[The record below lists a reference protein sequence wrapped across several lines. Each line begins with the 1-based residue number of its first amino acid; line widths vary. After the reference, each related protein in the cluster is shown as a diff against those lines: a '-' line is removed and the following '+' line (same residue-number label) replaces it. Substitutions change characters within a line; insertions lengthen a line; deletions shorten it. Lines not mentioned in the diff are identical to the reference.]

1 MIRLQQVSVS
11 FGRGSAAV
19 EVLKS
24 VDLDLEAGRTLAVL
38 GPSGAGKSTL
48 LAIVAGLE
56 RASAGR
62 VEIAGQDLG
71 RLDEDGLARLRA
83 RHIGIVFQ
91 AFHLIPTLTARENV
105 ALPLELAG
113 AADADERARAALE
126 RVGLGHRLDH
136 YPAALSGGEQQRV
149 AFARAVVHRPSLL
162 LADEPTGNL
171 DAEMGLK
178 LMHLFEELN
187 KLGTTLVIATHDTTL
202 LARFRHPRLVLNEG
216 RLKLMPPAPPPR
228 APVVQRAAPA
238 RAEETRG
245 EGQP

>member
-171 DAEMGLK
+171 DRATARLISDA
-178 LMHLFEELN
+178 LFGYRDET
-187 KLGTTLVIATHDTTL
+187 GAAVMVITHDEA
-202 LARFRHPRLVLNEG
+202 LARRADRVVRIEDG
-216 RLKLMPPAPPPR
+216 RLSEAAGLPAE
-228 APVVQRAAPA
+228 APA
-238 RAEETRG
+238 
-245 EGQP
+245 